1 MEASLTLRGKLALG
15 SVRGLVQVSALR
27 PPRLKARPAENVVAS
42 DSYSNATQQIHKTLI
57 LPAREPRLVQALKP
71 LVSWSVFS
79 LSSAGIEHDQG
90 RSESVSALPLDR
102 KERRGQGTSA
112 RRRACSSE

>member
-1 MEASLTLRGKLALG
+1 MAPG
-15 SVRGLVQVSALR
+15 SIRGLVQVSALR

-90 RSESVSALPLDR
+90 RSESVSALPLDG
-102 KERRGQGTSA
+102 KERRGQGASA